1 MVNAI
6 DNAVE
11 QLCKSE
17 LSNYKIAQETGFS
30 DVVIGNWRKGKTR
43 PSRANAVALLRYFQN
58 KERANTLEQ
67 SIQQDT
73 AAAAEQPVGVSD
85 KMISFLIDQCQLKDK
100 QLNEARQTIEELQ
113 QQINQ
118 LKNM

>member
-6 DNAVE
+6 DNAIE

-58 KERANTLEQ
+58 KECANTLEQ
-67 SIQQDT
+67 STQQET
-73 AAAAEQPVGVSD
+73 STTEQPVGVSN

-113 QQINQ
+113 RQINQ

>member
-6 DNAVE
+6 DNAIE

-30 DVVIGNWRKGKTR
+30 DVVIGNWRRGKTR

-58 KERANTLEQ
+58 KECANTLEQ
-67 SIQQDT
+67 SQET
-73 AAAAEQPVGVSD
+73 STTEQPVGVSD
-85 KMISFLIDQCQLKDK
+85 KMISFLIDQCQLKDT
-100 QLNEARQTIEELQ
+100 QLNEARRTIEELQ
-113 QQINQ
+113 RQINQ

>member
-6 DNAVE
+6 DNAIE

-30 DVVIGNWRKGKTR
+30 DVVISNWRRGKTR

-58 KERANTLEQ
+58 KECDNTLEKSQ
-67 SIQQDT
+67 GTST
-73 AAAAEQPVGVSD
+73 TEQPVGVSD
-85 KMISFLIDQCQLKDK
+85 KMISFLIDQCQLKDT
-100 QLNEARQTIEELQ
+100 QLNEARRTIEELR